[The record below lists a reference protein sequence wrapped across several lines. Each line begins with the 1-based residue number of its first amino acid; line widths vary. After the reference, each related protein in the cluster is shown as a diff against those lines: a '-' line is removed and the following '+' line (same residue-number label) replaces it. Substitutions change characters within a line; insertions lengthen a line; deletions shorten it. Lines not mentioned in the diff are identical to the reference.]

1 MNEDVA
7 TEEIAGIAI
16 INGRSP
22 RGIDVGTLRSRY
34 VSI

>member
-7 TEEIAGIAI
+7 TEEITGIAI
-16 INGRSP
+16 IKGRSP
-22 RGIDVGTLRSRY
+22 RSIDVGTLRSRD